1 MTNEEKIAE
10 LIKVSKMPME
20 EAIAYMK
27 KSIAKSKMENTIN
40 GDNENNEVPTQI
52 GDDPDEFYRKLGAIP
67 FKEFAENIYNLKPNE
82 KQKVIP
88 ANCIRMGLSPN
99 KPSYRNDSAKIQTNR
114 ETALAKLN

>member
-10 LIKVSKMPME
+10 LIKVSKMSHE
-20 EAIAYMK
+20 EAIAYIK
-27 KSIAKSKMENTIN
+27 RSIAKSEMKNTIN
-40 GDNENNEVPTQI
+40 GDNENNEVATQI

-82 KQKVIP
+82 KKS
-88 ANCIRMGLSPN
+88 RSRKLLRRSLSSN
-99 KPSYRNDSAKIQTNR
+99 RPSCRNDATKIQISR

>member
-10 LIKVSKMPME
+10 LIKVSKMPLE
-20 EAIAYMK
+20 ERNEYIEQFIANSKMK
-27 KSIAKSKMENTIN
+27 KTVNE
-40 GDNENNEVPTQI
+40 DNENDVGPIQI
-52 GDDPDEFYRKLGAIP
+52 GDDPDKFYRKLGAIP

-99 KPSYRNDSAKIQTNR
+99 KPSRKNDAAKIQINR
-114 ETALAKLN
+114 ETVLAKLN